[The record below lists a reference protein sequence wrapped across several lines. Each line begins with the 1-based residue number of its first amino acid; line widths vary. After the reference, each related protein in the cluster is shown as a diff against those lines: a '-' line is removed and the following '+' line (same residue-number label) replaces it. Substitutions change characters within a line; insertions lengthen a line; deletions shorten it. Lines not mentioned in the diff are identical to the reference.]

1 MFMMVWTECHEGE
14 AGRPMYEDHWLPYDT
29 YQEAVANYDKLV
41 DMEEVYSASI
51 CQVIESTDYEGMR
64 LDDGEV

>member
-14 AGRPMYEDHWLPYDT
+14 SGRPTYEDHWLPYDT
-29 YQEAVANYDKLV
+29 YQEAVTNYDKLI

-51 CQVIESTDYEGMR
+51 CQVIESTDYEGVR